1 MFEADH
7 QAVEGYSAMF
17 SGASDGGLP
26 PPMPGSTGWITA
38 ENVNEFFDADGNWIG
53 GNEEEGVS
61 GELGEGAGTV
71 HGRGEEG
78 VEAVN
83 GHETDD
89 AGETKRPRRD

>member
-17 SGASDGGLP
+17 SGANDGGLP

-53 GNEEEGVS
+53 GDEEEGVS

>member
-1 MFEADH
+1 
-7 QAVEGYSAMF
+7 
-17 SGASDGGLP
+17 
-26 PPMPGSTGWITA
+26 MPGSTGWITA